1 MSPRRRSADIGYLTG
16 PGCLGSADIGYLAGQ
31 KSVGLGIRSGENGR
45 EKDGSGKHGRARKN
59 GRRGAGG

>member
-1 MSPRRRSADIGYLTG
+1 MSPRRRSADIGYLTR

-31 KSVGLGIRSGENGR
+31 KSVGLGIRSTKNGGENGR
-45 EKDGSGKHGRARKN
+45 ENGGARDT